1 MKSMNTP
8 PTKTTPPSES
18 DSSPLPLSSGTGG
31 FLQPERIVARLDIRP
46 GMVVA
51 DFGAGSGYFSIPA
64 ARKVGENGKVYAI
77 DIQPHAVDLIRSKA
91 NLEHLRNIE
100 TIWADLERPQGSH
113 LPDNAVDFVIVA
125 NILFQAEAK
134 SEVFKEARRVLRT
147 GGYLAVLE
155 WDETPFPA
163 GPPMTLRTPK
173 AGVKRMAEEA
183 GFELEKEFDAGS
195 HHYGL
200 LFKK

>member
-1 MKSMNTP
+1 MIRPMP
-8 PTKTTPPSES
+8 VPEPAGTKVDTGAGS
-18 DSSPLPLSSGTGG
+18 GG

-77 DIQPHAVDLIRSKA
+77 DIQPHAVDLIRSRA

-100 TIWADLERPQGSH
+100 TVWADLERPQGSH

-147 GGYLAVLE
+147 GGQLAVLE

-173 AGVKRMAEEA
+173 AGVKRMAGEV
-183 GFELEKEFDAGS
+183 GLELEKEFDAGS
-195 HHYGL
+195 HHFGL
-200 LFKK
+200 LFIKK

>member
-1 MKSMNTP
+1 MPEATE
-8 PTKTTPPSES
+8 TKPGMTG
-18 DSSPLPLSSGTGG
+18 DMGG
-31 FLQPERIVARLDIRP
+31 FLQPERIVSRLDIRP

-51 DFGAGSGYFSIPA
+51 DFGAGGGYFSIPA

-91 NLEHLRNIE
+91 NLAHLLNIE
-100 TIWADLERPQGSH
+100 TIWADLERPEGSH
-113 LPDNAVDFVIVA
+113 LPSNGVDFVILA

-134 SEVFKEARRVLRT
+134 GEIFKEARRVLHT
-147 GGYLAVLE
+147 GGRLAVLE

-163 GPPMTLRTPK
+163 GPAMTLRTPK

-195 HHYGL
+195 HHFGL
-200 LFKK
+200 LFIKK